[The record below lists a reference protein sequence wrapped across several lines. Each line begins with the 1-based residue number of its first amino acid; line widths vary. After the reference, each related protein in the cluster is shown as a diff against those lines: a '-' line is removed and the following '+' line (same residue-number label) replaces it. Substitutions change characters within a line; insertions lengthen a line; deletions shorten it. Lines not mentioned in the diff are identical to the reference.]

1 MSRSVALQ
9 RLLSPPSFLRFASKL
24 APWLGLCAMVLIA
37 GGLAWGLLLAPADR
51 VQGEGYRILYVHVPA
66 AWLSLLIYVTM
77 ACAGVLALVWRIKLA
92 ELAVIASAPV
102 GLSFTFLALVTGSL
116 WGKPM
121 WGAFWV
127 WGDARLTSE
136 LVLFFLYL
144 GVMAL
149 AQAIEEPRR
158 SARAAALLAII
169 GVVNVPIIHF
179 SVLWWNTLHQGP
191 TVFRPGGPA
200 IATAMLL
207 PLLMSALGFSLFY
220 GWVLLLRMRVLLLRR
235 EQQRHWAIKTAH

>member
-1 MSRSVALQ
+1 MKMPRALQ
-9 RLLSPPSFLRFASKL
+9 RLLAPPAFLRFADRL
-24 APWLGLCAMVLIA
+24 APWLGVGAVVLI
-37 GGLAWGLLLAPADR
+37 GCGLAWGLLMAPADR
-51 VQGEGYRILYVHVPA
+51 IQGEGYRILYVHVPA

-77 ACAGVLALVWRIKLA
+77 ASAGVLALVWRIKLA
-92 ELAVIASAPV
+92 ELAVLASAPV
-102 GLSFTFLALVTGSL
+102 GMSFTFLALVTGSL

-149 AQAIEEPRR
+149 GQAIEEPRR
-158 SARAAALLAII
+158 AARAASLLAIV

-200 IATAMLL
+200 IATSMLL
-207 PLLMSALGFSLFY
+207 PLLAGALGFTLFY

-235 EQQRHWAIKTAH
+235 EVNRWIMETVN